1 MYYFL
6 DQQICDIKLSMIGY
20 IFLQINFLLKVDLV
34 DFLFYFENG
43 EWEFLVVIGIKLDDR
58 VKGLVLYLKVMFSI
72 YLQRWLMFYVLNIM
86 FFVVLM
92 VFLIFMVFK
101 LYVEFGEKIGYCLM
115 VLLVYVVY
123 LFMILENILSILV
136 FMCSLNVI
144 GIRKV
149 INIMGNM
156 VFNMWNIGCFC
167 RWMLNVIFECE
178 IDFFILLFGFVLVI
192 VRSFYFLFLEQN
204 RRLIGLVFNRRLIC
218 REVQL
223 VVFSLM
229 LQIC

>member
-43 EWEFLVVIGIKLDDR
+43 EWEFLGVIGIKLDDR

-136 FMCSLNVI
+136 FICYLCM
-144 GIRKV
+144 
-149 INIMGNM
+149 
-156 VFNMWNIGCFC
+156 
-167 RWMLNVIFECE
+167 
-178 IDFFILLFGFVLVI
+178 
-192 VRSFYFLFLEQN
+192 YFKY
-204 RRLIGLVFNRRLIC
+204 GLMKIKGK
-218 REVQL
+218 
-223 VVFSLM
+223 
-229 LQIC
+229 

>member
-20 IFLQINFLLKVDLV
+20 IFLQINFLLKVNLV
-34 DFLFYFENG
+34 DFQFYFENG

-72 YLQRWLMFYVLNIM
+72 YLQRWLMFYVLNMM

-136 FMCSLNVI
+136 FICYLCM
-144 GIRKV
+144 
-149 INIMGNM
+149 
-156 VFNMWNIGCFC
+156 
-167 RWMLNVIFECE
+167 
-178 IDFFILLFGFVLVI
+178 
-192 VRSFYFLFLEQN
+192 YFKY
-204 RRLIGLVFNRRLIC
+204 GLMKIKGK
-218 REVQL
+218 
-223 VVFSLM
+223 
-229 LQIC
+229 